1 MSNDTQSKQT
11 KKDKTDLVLG
21 ILTLAI
27 IAGIFFALIAAVTSQ
42 ARLYG
47 KIVANEARR
56 GSTCTIVYQT
66 DKVADGDTVVWYVNG
81 EKVAEGV
88 CKQGEPITLD
98 YTPTQEGKISV
109 QARAGKYTMSQT
121 VDVLCPK
128 LTCTAPSLT
137 VTYGDKI
144 TLPNC
149 EYCGFVDDDCAD
161 CKDFCPGTATLPKGK
176 LNAGAYEIGI
186 EGGGDYKDYETDY
199 VNGSLTVLPKEITID
214 TIVKQ
219 YDGTADYCC
228 KTLASKDI
236 LAGDD
241 VQIVCDG
248 VTFSSKNAGA
258 SKRVTLQNVRLT
270 GKDAANYRL
279 NATTVNGRILPK
291 PLQLTGVTVADK
303 SYDGTTKATLQSI
316 GTLSGIIK
324 GDNVAVGSL
333 TARFAD
339 AHRGEGA
346 VIVSEVKLVG
356 YDKDNYVLKPVTAQN
371 AKIK

>member
-1 MSNDTQSKQT
+1 MSNDTQQNKQT

-21 ILTLAI
+21 ILTLTI

-56 GSTCTIVYQT
+56 GSACTIVYQT
-66 DKVADGDTVVWYVNG
+66 DKVTEGDTITWYVNG
-81 EKVAEGV
+81 EVVAESV
-88 CKQGEPITLD
+88 YKQGEQITLD

-137 VTYGDKI
+137 VTYGDQI
-144 TLPNC
+144 TLPSC

-161 CKDFCPGTATLPKGK
+161 CKDFCPGKATLPQGK

-186 EGGGDYKDYETDY
+186 EGGNDYKDYETSY

-219 YDGTADYCC
+219 YDGTTGYCC
-228 KTLASKDI
+228 KTLTSKDI
-236 LAGDD
+236 LSGDD
-241 VQIVCDG
+241 VKIVCDG
-248 VTFSSKNAGA
+248 VTFNSKNAGA
-258 SKRVTLQNVRLT
+258 NKVVTLQNVRLT

-279 NATTVNGRILPK
+279 NATVNGRILPK
-291 PLQLTGVTVADK
+291 PLQLSGVTVADK
-303 SYDGTTKATLQSI
+303 SYDGTTKATLQNI

-339 AHRGEGA
+339 ARKGESS

-356 YDKDNYVLKPVTAQN
+356 YDKDNYILKPVTAQN